1 MLDMEKI
8 VKKFL
13 IEQGSN
19 TAQAAEKIGVSS
31 ANIYGKYRRN
41 TFYISDLEKIA
52 EAYGYE
58 VEINFVP
65 KKK

>member
-1 MLDMEKI
+1 MLDMQKI
-8 VKKFL
+8 IKKFL
-13 IEQGSN
+13 IEQESN
-19 TAQAAEKIGVSS
+19 SAQLADKLGVSTS
-31 ANIYGKYRRN
+31 NIYGKYRRN
-41 TFYISDLEKIA
+41 TFYVSDLEKIA